1 MPRWQAEQVRAH
13 GAEFRGDG
21 DAPARELDVLAIG
34 ADIATRTGWGVVESV
49 CGHEH
54 PLDHGTI
61 DAAKLTPAELC
72 QAIDRVLDLSACNSH
87 NDVVVALELPFLD
100 KNPHVLEVLARLCG
114 QWEHACA
121 MRGLETVLVRA
132 SQWQAAILTGLITTT
147 SKREQRKKAA
157 QMWCKA
163 TYGLDLDEDSAD
175 GVAIATWACRI
186 RLARN
191 KGLGR

>member
-1 MPRWQAEQVRAH
+1 M
-13 GAEFRGDG
+13 
-21 DAPARELDVLAIG
+21 LAIG

-54 PLDHGTI
+54 PLEHGTI

-147 SKREQRKKAA
+147 SKREQRKRAA
-157 QMWCKA
+157 RMWVKS
-163 TYGLDLDEDSAD
+163 TFGVVTSEDECD
-175 GVAIATWACRI
+175 AIALGTWACRQHRARATGLI
-186 RLARN
+186 R
-191 KGLGR
+191 